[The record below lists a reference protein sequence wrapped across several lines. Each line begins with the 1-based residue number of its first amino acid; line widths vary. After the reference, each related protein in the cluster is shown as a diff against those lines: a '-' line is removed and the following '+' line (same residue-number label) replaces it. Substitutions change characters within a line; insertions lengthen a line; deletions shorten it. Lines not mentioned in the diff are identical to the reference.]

1 MKKDYPLK
9 VGDVVQLRPEYSPD
23 VFGGAF
29 MVVSEV
35 NIFGAK
41 GYCHA
46 LKGSAVA
53 YIRPKWADMEFI
65 GRVVWA
71 VGEGE

>member
-9 VGDVVQLRPEYSPD
+9 VGDVVQLRPEYQPD

-35 NIFGAK
+35 KSFGAQ
-41 GYCHA
+41 GYCHT

-53 YIRPKWADMEFI
+53 YIRPKWDDMEFI
-65 GRVVWA
+65 GHSIWA
-71 VGEGE
+71 IGERE